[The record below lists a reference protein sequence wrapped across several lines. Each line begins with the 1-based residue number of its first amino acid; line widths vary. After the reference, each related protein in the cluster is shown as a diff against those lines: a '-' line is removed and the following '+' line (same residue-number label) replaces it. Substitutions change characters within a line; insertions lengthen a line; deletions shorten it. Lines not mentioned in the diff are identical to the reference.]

1 MSKKEKAPKM
11 SKEEKKEYKKQKR
24 EANNTPENAELKQ
37 NIIKA
42 VTAVVCVGIFSLS
55 VSGAMDKY
63 CEAVKAEAEAK
74 AKFGGTQISQQVNG
88 GSSNSGTVADNSGS
102 SFEVPGDNSGTVAD
116 DNSST
121 PADDNSGA
129 STDTPA
135 ADNGSTPTDN
145 KGGAAAKNITLTSGL
160 NSTDVNEVLKY
171 YKLVAEHNKKK
182 QGQYVTKMSLVSLN
196 GGSGAVGKVV
206 SAIEPI
212 GKKALEK
219 NSTAGDNIPGTLDKI
234 QASDWQNAK
243 AVNDGTY
250 TTITI
255 NVKPQTD
262 GAKGKSNEGTVGRSI
277 GVLDGVQTALD
288 EMDGVSADFDNAKFS
303 LVYDHA
309 YIKVKVKNSTGELVK
324 GSCEWHH
331 QVNVNMDELTAK
343 VTILSATLKGA
354 KAVIDYSVKY

>member
-11 SKEEKKEYKKQKR
+11 TKEEKKEYKKQKR

-37 NIIKA
+37 NILKA
-42 VTAVVCVGIFSLS
+42 VTAVVCVGILSLS
-55 VSGAMDKY
+55 LSSAMDKY
-63 CEAVKAEAEAK
+63 CEAVKAEAEAN
-74 AKFGGTQISQQVNG
+74 AKIQASQQVNG
-88 GSSNSGTVADNSGS
+88 GSSNSGSTDTGASNGT
-102 SFEVPGDNSGTVAD
+102 SFEVPGDDTTATDDTTAAD
-116 DNSST
+116 DNT
-121 PADDNSGA
+121 TTDDAG
-129 STDTPA
+129 TT
-135 ADNGSTPTDN
+135 TDN
-145 KGGAAAKNITLTSGL
+145 GGAAAETKEITLTSGL

-182 QGQYVTKMSLVSLN
+182 EGQYVTKMSLKSLN
-196 GGSGAVGKVV
+196 GGSGAVGSLV

-212 GKKALEK
+212 GKSALDK

-288 EMDGVSADFDNAKFS
+288 QMNGVSADFDNAKFS

-309 YIKVKVKNSTGELVK
+309 YIKVKVKNSTGDLVK

-343 VTILSATLKGA
+343 VTVFKATLKGA